1 MMVVVGLFMHIL
13 GGYLYFRVI
22 RRGKVGMHKFNAGY
36 KLRRNIFIYTLIVG
50 GLIMFLRELIIW
62 FMP

>member
-1 MMVVVGLFMHIL
+1 MVVVGLLMLIL

-22 RRGKVGMHKFNAGY
+22 RRDKVGIHKFNAGY